1 MYTLIQKFAVS
12 WIIALL
18 LIRVCHWNRSRV
30 YSLAQIKI
38 IKSLIRTLYII
49 YILLLSKLLMKGILL
64 TYHLCVIIKY
74 ILNCVHLLSTNRWLT
89 IEILSNLFW
98 IQVCIMIISNSLCLK
113 ILVNNCKWLIFRMP
127 LLRILLVH
135 VNLSLKHFTLPIR
148 KVLRSIVF

>member
-1 MYTLIQKFAVS
+1 MYTLIQKFAIS

-49 YILLLSKLLMKGILL
+49 YILLFSKLFMKGILL
-64 TYHLCVIIKY
+64 TYYLCVIIKY
-74 ILNCVHLLSTNRWLT
+74 ILNCVHLLSADRWLT

-98 IQVCIMIISNSLCLK
+98 IQVCIMIIRNSLCLK
-113 ILVNNCKWLIFRMP
+113 VLVNNCKWLIFRMP

>member
-1 MYTLIQKFAVS
+1 MYTLIQKFAIS

-18 LIRVCHWNRSRV
+18 LIGVCHRNRSRV

-38 IKSLIRTLYII
+38 IESLIRTLYII
-49 YILLLSKLLMKGILL
+49 YILMLSKLFMKWILL

-74 ILNCVHLLSTNRWLT
+74 ILNCVHLLSTYRWLT

-98 IQVCIMIISNSLCLK
+98 IQVCIMIIRNSLCLK

>member
-1 MYTLIQKFAVS
+1 MYTLIQKFAIS

-98 IQVCIMIISNSLCLK
+98 IQVCSMIIRNSLCLK
-113 ILVNNCKWLIFRMP
+113 VLVNNCKWLIFRMP